1 MIEEMKLEM
10 EIRTRRIV
18 ASAVARSDM
27 SDETKREK
35 LGAIGRDIWH
45 LNRQIMMLRAIE
57 GRSPYAFVYKG
68 QVYMG

>member
-1 MIEEMKLEM
+1 MIEEMRLEM

-35 LGAIGRDIWH
+35 LVAIGRDIWH

-57 GRSPYAFVYKG
+57 GRSPYAFVLNG
-68 QVYMG
+68 HVYMG